1 MLGEPGQVRHFR
13 GDANVDR
20 ADVEWNGRTTGD
32 GNRASRWVDL
42 GRLAEDEAR
51 VGEAAKLDDVDIELF
66 AGGVTRNEAREHAGV
81 GSCGVGVDDG

>member
-13 GDANVDR
+13 GDADVDR
-20 ADVEWNGRTTGD
+20 ADVERNGRTTGD

-66 AGGVTRNEAREHAGV
+66 AGVVTRNEAREHAGV
-81 GSCGVGVDDG
+81 GSCGVGVDDV

>member
-13 GDANVDR
+13 GDTDVDR

-66 AGGVTRNEAREHAGV
+66 AGVVTRNEAREHAGV